1 MFQQA
6 FQFKRGR
13 TANPSCSQKLVSH
26 RGAVTRRGLFRCLV
40 FGVGVATRRRRD
52 YLVVRCRSLEYP
64 KADRAECLRVAPRP
78 LSPAERKKREG
89 ERERE
94 EGGRAREM
102 RKRETESSSG
112 VYTTQHKLML
122 RVPETTRESKAA

>member
-78 LSPAERKKREG
+78 LSPAEREKKRG
-89 ERERE
+89 RERERR
-94 EGGRAREM
+94 G
-102 RKRETESSSG
+102 
-112 VYTTQHKLML
+112 
-122 RVPETTRESKAA
+122 RESERDEKARDREFKWSLHHAT